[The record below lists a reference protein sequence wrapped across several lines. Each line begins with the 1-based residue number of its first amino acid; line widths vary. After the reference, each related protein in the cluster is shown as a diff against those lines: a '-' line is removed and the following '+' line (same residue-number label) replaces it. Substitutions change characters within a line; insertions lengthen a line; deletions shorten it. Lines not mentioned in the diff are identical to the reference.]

1 MKFDWVMSSRMGGIS
16 LIFLVGMI
24 HLVTAPDHF
33 KAAPWIGWSFLVLVL
48 GTLVAVVGIAQGMGW
63 GWLLGAL
70 LAGGAF
76 VAFIIS
82 RTAGLPGFG
91 EAIGKWEPMGIYS
104 LFVEALFILLAILV
118 GLRERNTNVHSA

>member
-1 MKFDWVMSSRMGGIS
+1 MKFDSLRASRVGGIS

-48 GTLVAVVGIAQGMGW
+48 GTLVAAVGIDQGMQW

-70 LAGGAF
+70 LAAGAF
-76 VAFIIS
+76 VAFVIS

-104 LFVEALFILLAILV
+104 LFVEAFFVLLALV
-118 GLRERNTNVHSA
+118 GPRGRSS